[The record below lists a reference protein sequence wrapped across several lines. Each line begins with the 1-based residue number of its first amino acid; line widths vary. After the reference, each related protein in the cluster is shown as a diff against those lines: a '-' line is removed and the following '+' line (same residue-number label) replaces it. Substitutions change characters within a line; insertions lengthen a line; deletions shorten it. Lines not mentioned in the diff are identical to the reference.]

1 MKILFTIL
9 AVICVFATCACYEL
23 NQRERNDTSSYAI
36 GWTGSISFMMSII
49 FVYLAI
55 KYY

>member
-1 MKILFTIL
+1 MKILFTIF

-36 GWTGSISFMMSII
+36 GWTGSIAFMMSII

-55 KYY
+55 KY